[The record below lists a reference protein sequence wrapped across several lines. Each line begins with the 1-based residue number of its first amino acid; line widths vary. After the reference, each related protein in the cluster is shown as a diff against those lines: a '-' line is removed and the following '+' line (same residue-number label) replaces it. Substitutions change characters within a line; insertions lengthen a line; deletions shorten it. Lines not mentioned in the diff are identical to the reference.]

1 MGRGPAFTAKEDA
14 IILREVC
21 KHPENIH
28 KCFINVSEKTGRSV
42 SSVECRYYRHIKPK
56 YQGTPTTGKRFS
68 LNGQK
73 EINGLIKN
81 IAKNREYLR
90 QHQTPV
96 KKSKMKAIWNFIV
109 SMLSSE

>member
-1 MGRGPAFTAKEDA
+1 MAGGPLFTKKEDA
-14 IILREVC
+14 RILREVC

-28 KCFINVSEKTGRSV
+28 KCFITVSEKTDRSV
-42 SSVECRYYRHIKPK
+42 ASIQYRYYHYIKPK
-56 YQGTPTTGKRFS
+56 FQGTPTTGKGFS

-90 QHQTPV
+90 KHQTPV
-96 KKSKMKAIWNFIV
+96 KKPVMRAIWDFII
-109 SMLSSE
+109 SAISK

>member
-1 MGRGPAFTAKEDA
+1 MAKGPLFTKKEDA
-14 IILREVC
+14 RILREVS

-28 KCFINVSEKTGRSV
+28 KCFVNISEKTGRSV
-42 SSVECRYYRHIKPK
+42 SSIENRYYRHIKPK
-56 YQGTPTTGKRFS
+56 YQGTPTTRKGFS

-90 QHQTPV
+90 KHQTPV
-96 KKSKMKAIWNFIV
+96 KKPVMRAIWDFII
-109 SMLSSE
+109 SAISE